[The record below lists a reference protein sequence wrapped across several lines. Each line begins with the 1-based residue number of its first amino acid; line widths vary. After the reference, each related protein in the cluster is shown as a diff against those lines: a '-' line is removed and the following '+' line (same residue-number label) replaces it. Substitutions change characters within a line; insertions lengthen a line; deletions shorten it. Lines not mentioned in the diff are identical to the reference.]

1 MSESAPVITIDGP
14 SGSGKGTLSRRLARK
29 LGWHYL
35 DSGALYR
42 LLGMEVSRRQIPLE
56 DTAALVEAARALDI
70 RFEDDAA
77 DEPRV
82 FLQGEDVSN
91 ELRSEQTGK
100 MASKLAAIPEVRA
113 ALMQRQRDFR
123 QPPGLVADGR
133 DMGSVVFPDA
143 ELKLFLTASLE
154 ERANRRY
161 KQLKE
166 KGFDISIDDLFREI
180 SARDERDASRA
191 VSPLRPADD
200 AVVVDCSDM
209 SIEQMVACAVDRAA
223 EKGLVG

>member
-14 SGSGKGTLSRRLARK
+14 SGSGKGTLSRWLARK

-191 VSPLRPADD
+191 VSPLRPADG